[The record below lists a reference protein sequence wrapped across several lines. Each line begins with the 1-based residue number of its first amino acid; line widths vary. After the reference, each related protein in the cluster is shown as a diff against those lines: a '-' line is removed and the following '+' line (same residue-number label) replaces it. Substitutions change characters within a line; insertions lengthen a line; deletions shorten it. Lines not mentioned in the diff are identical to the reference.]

1 MAYRQ
6 PVDRRDRSAEL
17 STSSYLERF
26 LDQVSSLPS
35 TTQDT
40 LDQIGKYDER
50 VNALI
55 SDAENSAMATVSR
68 STSKG
73 MPLENARRSY
83 FDMIQY
89 QKNAAE
95 LADKKISLAKNAYDI
110 VDNIVIDIDH
120 RLAEFEAQ
128 LKRDGRWLPHG
139 KAPVSSRLAPTNQR
153 QDRPVAAKTPRSSQ
167 SAIDSAKKPIVPV
180 HSLTTRTNQKS
191 RLRDNIINTN
201 RLSGGSTRVTN
212 KAGSKTP
219 IVSSSNEDDVM
230 EDVADSSGDAADTS
244 TVDTQV
250 YCFCRNVSHGEMIC
264 CDGKNCPYEWF
275 HFECVGLSEAPKGSW
290 LCDDCK
296 REIAKT
302 RRKGSAARRK
312 TIS

>member
-6 PVDRRDRSAEL
+6 PVDRRDRSTDL

-26 LDQVSSLPS
+26 LEQVSSLPS
-35 TTQDT
+35 TVQDT
-40 LDQIGKYDER
+40 LDQIRKYDDR
-50 VNALI
+50 VNSLF
-55 SDAENSAMATVSR
+55 SDAENSASATVSR

-83 FDMIQY
+83 FDMVQY
-89 QKNAAE
+89 QKSAVE
-95 LADKKISLAKNAYDI
+95 LADKKITLAKDAHDT
-110 VDNIVIDIDH
+110 VDNVIIDINH

-139 KAPVSSRLAPTNQR
+139 KTPVTSRLAPPYQR
-153 QDRPVAAKTPRSSQ
+153 QECAAAAKTPRSSQ
-167 SAIDSAKKPIVPV
+167 SAMDSAKKPIVPAP
-180 HSLTTRTNQKS
+180 SLSTRTNQKA
-191 RLRDNIINTN
+191 RIRDSIPITN
-201 RLSGGSTRVTN
+201 RQSGSSTRAAN
-212 KAGSKTP
+212 KASSKTP
-219 IVSSSNEDDVM
+219 IISSSNEDDGM
-230 EDVADSSGDAADTS
+230 EDAADSSGDAADTS

-275 HFECVGLSEAPKGSW
+275 HFECVGLTEAPRGSW

-296 REIAKT
+296 REVAKA

-312 TIS
+312 TVS